1 VLREA
6 NNGDEAL
13 SWCKQKI
20 ADVLETNIELP
31 RMVDGWQI
39 AERLSRAKAAG
50 DLCDWIFAGSG
61 PSSVRSVSLQKPII
75 RKRSCRP

>member
-1 VLREA
+1 M
-6 NNGDEAL
+6 EAL

-20 ADVLETNIELP
+20 ADVLVTNIELP

-50 DLCDWIFAGSG
+50 D
-61 PSSVRSVSLQKPII
+61 RSDLDQPL
-75 RKRSCRP
+75 